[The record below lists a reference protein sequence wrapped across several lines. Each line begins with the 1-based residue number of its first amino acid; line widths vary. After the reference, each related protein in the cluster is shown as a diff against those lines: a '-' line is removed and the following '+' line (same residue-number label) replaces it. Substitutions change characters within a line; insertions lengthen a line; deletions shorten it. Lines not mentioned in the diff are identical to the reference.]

1 MLPFLRSI
9 FFKFEARSEN
19 VEMFYE
25 FENHDRF
32 GFPEGI
38 VRVTSGHGGEAILI
52 FGTEK
57 TILVDCGMAY
67 CGEETVAN
75 IENALSAH
83 GRMVLDG
90 MVMSHSHY
98 DHIGALPYIKKR
110 WPNMVVYGAA
120 KAKAVFER
128 PGAKELMYKLGTNAR
143 NMYSDSKEEILTDG
157 LVVDEAVGE
166 GDKISIGNQYL
177 YVLETKGHTD
187 CSLTYVLQ
195 PESIMFASES
205 TGVFENKDYVHSSIL
220 KSYKESLES
229 TRKCREFKPN
239 KLICPH
245 YGLVPDWFIDE
256 YFELYLKCSEEKAL
270 FLKTL
275 SEQGLSEEEI
285 HQEFM
290 NRYWKDEYN
299 EEHPKAAFE
308 INAHHMEK
316 VILKEVNG

>member
-1 MLPFLRSI
+1 MLIPVISI
-9 FFKFEARSEN
+9 FNIKRRYYKN
-19 VEMFYE
+19 IMFYE

-52 FGTEK
+52 FGSER

-67 CGEETVAN
+67 CGNETVKN
-75 IENALSAH
+75 IENALEKN
-83 GRMVLDG
+83 GREKLDA

-110 WPNMVVYGAA
+110 WPDMVVYGAA
-120 KAKAVFER
+120 KAKSVFER
-128 PGAKELMYKLGTNAR
+128 PGAKELMRELGTNAR
-143 NMYSDSKEEILTDG
+143 NMYSDSKEEILTEG
-157 LVVDEAVGE
+157 LVVDKAVGE
-166 GDKISIGNQYL
+166 GEKISLGSQYL

-195 PESIMFASES
+195 PDGIMFASES

-220 KSYKESLES
+220 KSYKESIES
-229 TRKCREFKPN
+229 TIKCRDFKP
-239 KLICPH
+239 KSLVCPH
-245 YGLVPDWFIDE
+245 YGLVPDWFIEE
-256 YFELYLKCSEEKAL
+256 YFELYIKCCEEKRV
-270 FLKTL
+270 FLKAL
-275 SEQGLSEEEI
+275 YEEGKNEEEI
-285 HQEFM
+285 HQAFM
-290 NRYWKDEYN
+290 DRYWKDEYN

-316 VILKEVNG
+316 VILRNL